1 MEVRGQGRA
10 GRKSPVG
17 WGGRALL
24 ERRARLSPPRC
35 PQDASSIVFL
45 CDLHIHFPPSILD
58 GIRKHCVEGK
68 LAFAPVVMRLS
79 CGSSPGDP
87 HGNALDAPGRARGPA
102 NARMPSCPWS
112 CGWAA
117 GAHQGTRMVMPWMPP
132 GGRGVPQMPGCLRAR
147 GHVAG
152 LRELT
157 RGPAW

>member
-1 MEVRGQGRA
+1 MDAVEVRGQGRA
-10 GRKSPVG
+10 DRKSPLG

-87 HGNALDAPGRARGPA
+87 HSNALDAPEEGPG
-102 NARMPSCPWS
+102 S
-112 CGWAA
+112 
-117 GAHQGTRMVMPWMPP
+117 HQCQGKI
-132 GGRGVPQMPGCLRAR
+132 
-147 GHVAG
+147 
-152 LRELT
+152 
-157 RGPAW
+157 